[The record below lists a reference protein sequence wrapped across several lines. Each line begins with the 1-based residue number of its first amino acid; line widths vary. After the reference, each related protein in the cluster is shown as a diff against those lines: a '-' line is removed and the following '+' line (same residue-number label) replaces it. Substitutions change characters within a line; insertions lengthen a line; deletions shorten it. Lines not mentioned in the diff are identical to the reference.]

1 MTPDPDAD
9 GRTPS
14 APKTR
19 ANAVSK
25 NSPEIRGGIHSAK
38 PQSLRRRI
46 LRRPTTGR
54 TGAVVAGV
62 LTAVFL
68 SALPAAAEPSVGSS
82 PVVLSRIV
90 GAPEDHLYGLAADH
104 SAVYEQTGSNTH
116 WEKIGGPASDL
127 YAGGA
132 GLFATRPD
140 TGALYKYDGT
150 PEAWSEIGDPGAD
163 FAVTGD
169 HLYSLTTDR
178 SAVYEWTGSGTA
190 WNKVGGPASDLYA
203 GGAGLFA
210 TRPDT
215 GALYKYNGTPE
226 AWSEIGNAGT
236 DFAVTGDHL
245 YSLTTDRSAV
255 YEWTGSGTAWN
266 KVGGPASDLYAGGAG
281 LFATRPDT
289 DALYKYNGT
298 PEAWSE
304 IGNAGTDFAV
314 TDHHVYGLTP
324 DRIAVFEWEGK
335 GTEWKAKRAPIVS
348 GETRQAKLERMKQ
361 LTEPGLPA
369 TSDWFDA
376 LSQHLQGVPDPFVFD
391 WANDGCS
398 KVPDTFQGFDFKNA
412 CNRHDFG
419 YRNYQSLL
427 GEQNFLTTSVGQEAK
442 KRVDD
447 IFLQDLQAE
456 CNFKMWPIDPRSD
469 FSRQQCRRIAKGYY
483 EGVVNLYKG

>member
-1 MTPDPDAD
+1 MAPDPDAD

-140 TGALYKYDGT
+140 TGALYKYD
-150 PEAWSEIGDPGAD
+150 
-163 FAVTGD
+163 
-169 HLYSLTTDR
+169 
-178 SAVYEWTGSGTA
+178 
-190 WNKVGGPASDLYA
+190 
-203 GGAGLFA
+203 
-210 TRPDT
+210 
-215 GALYKYNGTPE
+215 
-226 AWSEIGNAGT
+226 
-236 DFAVTGDHL
+236 
-245 YSLTTDRSAV
+245 
-255 YEWTGSGTAWN
+255 
-266 KVGGPASDLYAGGAG
+266 
-281 LFATRPDT
+281 
-289 DALYKYNGT
+289 GT

>member
-1 MTPDPDAD
+1 
-9 GRTPS
+9 
-14 APKTR
+14 
-19 ANAVSK
+19 
-25 NSPEIRGGIHSAK
+25 
-38 PQSLRRRI
+38 
-46 LRRPTTGR
+46 
-54 TGAVVAGV
+54 
-62 LTAVFL
+62 
-68 SALPAAAEPSVGSS
+68 
-82 PVVLSRIV
+82 
-90 GAPEDHLYGLAADH
+90 
-104 SAVYEQTGSNTH
+104 
-116 WEKIGGPASDL
+116 
-127 YAGGA
+127 
-132 GLFATRPD
+132 
-140 TGALYKYDGT
+140 
-150 PEAWSEIGDPGAD
+150 
-163 FAVTGD
+163 
-169 HLYSLTTDR
+169 
-178 SAVYEWTGSGTA
+178 
-190 WNKVGGPASDLYA
+190 
-203 GGAGLFA
+203 
-210 TRPDT
+210 
-215 GALYKYNGTPE
+215 
-226 AWSEIGNAGT
+226 
-236 DFAVTGDHL
+236 
-245 YSLTTDRSAV
+245 
-255 YEWTGSGTAWN
+255 
-266 KVGGPASDLYAGGAG
+266 
-281 LFATRPDT
+281 
-289 DALYKYNGT
+289 ALYKYNGT